1 MNTLRLKYGLCFPA
15 FIAVTFFLMSCS
27 GDPVPDT
34 LSPAVKQ
41 TFSFLP
47 EKPQFVMYANFRN
60 MRAAEFWKTN
70 ISDSM
75 FAAENTF
82 GSMLN
87 VFKSA
92 TGVSVSSGLDEM
104 FFANSW
110 TGENAII
117 LKGSFDRNKFNS
129 YTGSDTTIRKTVN
142 PDGTVV
148 YTHVPSSLMFFFR
161 DNYTLC
167 ASNYGKQIDFMKQV
181 NDSALSGLATNAGMM
196 EAINGIMFKENI
208 WMITSE
214 KMFIRGILANLTD
227 VKRGRNV
234 EKEIFPDSLE
244 SRDSDSLS
252 KQEDILLNKMYEKIN
267 SLSVNVKMKKD
278 LTFNLQFEAVD
289 IESAVYIKKLLNGII
304 LFAKLSASAKKDVNS
319 KQMAEILDKLEINTY
334 NTNTIATV
342 EITGEDIGILR
353 AEKDLPG
360 LK

>member
-1 MNTLRLKYGLCFPA
+1 MTKLRLKYGFYYLV
-15 FIAVTFFLMSCS
+15 FISIPLFLMSCT

-34 LSPAVKQ
+34 LSPGVRQ

-60 MRAAEFWKTN
+60 MRVTDFWKVN

-87 VFKSA
+87 IFKSA

-104 FFANSW
+104 YFANSW
-110 TGENAII
+110 TGENAIV
-117 LKGSFDRNKFNS
+117 LKGSFDRNKFTFYISTDTS
-129 YTGSDTTIRKTVN
+129 YRKTAN
-142 PDGTVV
+142 PDGIVI
-148 YTHVPSSLMFFFR
+148 YTHIPSSLMFFFK

-167 ASNYGKQIDFMKQV
+167 ASNYQKQIDIMKQV
-181 NDSALSGLATNAGMM
+181 NDSAFTGLASNTELMK
-196 EAINGIMFKENI
+196 AINGIMYKENI

-214 KMFIRGILANLTD
+214 KAFIRGIIANLTD
-227 VKRGRNV
+227 INRGKNV

-244 SRDSDSLS
+244 SRTGDSLT
-252 KQEDILLNKMYEKIN
+252 KQEDILMNNMYEKIN
-267 SLSVNVKMKKD
+267 SLSINVKMKKD
-278 LTFNLQFEAVD
+278 LTFNLQFEAID
-289 IESAVYIKKLLNGII
+289 TESAVYIKKLLNGII
-304 LFAKLSASAKKDVNS
+304 IFAKLSSSAKKDVNS
-319 KQMAEILDKLEINTY
+319 KQIAEILDKFEINTY

-353 AEKDLPG
+353 AEKNLPG